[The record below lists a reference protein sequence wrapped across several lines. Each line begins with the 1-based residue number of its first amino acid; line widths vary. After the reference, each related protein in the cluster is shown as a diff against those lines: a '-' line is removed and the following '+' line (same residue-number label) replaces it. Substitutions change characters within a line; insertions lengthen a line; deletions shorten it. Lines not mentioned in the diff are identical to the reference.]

1 MSAIQPNENLL
12 ALQVNFKAALGLVDT
27 GAITSCISE
36 QFAQFLRLNLA
47 PTKDK
52 IKLISANCSPICS
65 LGTVDVELSIQA
77 LVIPLTMHVLRSLSH
92 RLNIGQDFLQFWNAV
107 SNCGDRSITL
117 FEGLVCA
124 ALTRC
129 QDRDSMLRLTQ
140 DIILPAATEALVK
153 LAVPYHLR
161 RKTSLME
168 TFPQLKN
175 KFLVVANAVVHP
187 TGRYTVGRIL
197 NTGLTARRL
206 RARTPI
212 ARISPK
218 DMNDPFN
225 RAMLSIDE
233 GCKTR
238 ETDTHGTVDMP
249 EHADRVKLLNLKGLT
264 FDNPDLTEE
273 QFSQLT
279 ALFCEYQKL
288 FCAMNNCHCHVY
300 RLTR

>member
-1 MSAIQPNENLL
+1 VVIVRSH
-12 ALQVNFKAALGLVDT
+12 
-27 GAITSCISE
+27 
-36 QFAQFLRLNLA
+36 FL
-47 PTKDK
+47 K
-52 IKLISANCSPICS
+52 
-65 LGTVDVELSIQA
+65 
-77 LVIPLTMHVLRSLSH
+77 
-92 RLNIGQDFLQFWNAV
+92 
-107 SNCGDRSITL
+107 
-117 FEGLVCA
+117 GLVCA

-129 QDRDSMLRLTQ
+129 QDRDSVLRLTQ

-212 ARISPK
+212 ARISPI
-218 DMNDPFN
+218 DTNDPFN

-233 GCKTR
+233 GCKTC
-238 ETDTHGTVDMP
+238 ETDTHRTVDMP

-279 ALFCEYQKL
+279 ALLYEYQEL
-288 FCAMNNCHCHVY
+288 FCADYEQLPESNLPPY
-300 RLTR
+300 EIKLTTDKPIRQKQYPLSPQQEAVMEKIVDKMLEAKIVQPSKSGFNSPAILVRKANFDINKADSVDQWRFVWISTN